1 MTLTPESV
9 RLAAQTAC
17 VLEASAEK
25 PGNVTPAR
33 RFRDMS
39 HLDFM
44 LSALA
49 IGPAMARAGQATVGE
64 TILAA
69 VRATHRC
76 VAANTNLGIV
86 LLFAPLARAALLPE
100 VLTLRERLSIVLHA
114 LSIDDANLAFE
125 AIRLAHPGGLDSAPE
140 GDVNDGP
147 PTMTLRTAM
156 QLAAGRDSIA
166 SEYITD
172 YAIVFNVALPALR
185 AAQAQ
190 GGAARPQGVAAL
202 DQIVRAHL
210 AVLAAVPDTLIA
222 RKRGLAVARAVSTRA
237 AEVLALGADQSDAG
251 RNALAAFDAYLRSDG
266 NRLNPGTTADLIAA
280 TLFVQELEHP

>member
-25 PGNVTPAR
+25 PGNVTPTH
-33 RFRDMS
+33 RFGDMS

-49 IGPAMARAGQATVGE
+49 IGPAMAHAGQATVGE

-69 VRATHRC
+69 VRATHQR
-76 VAANTNLGIV
+76 VKANTNLGIV

-114 LSIDDANLAFE
+114 QSIDDASLAFE

-140 GDVNDGP
+140 GDVNNGP
-147 PTMTLRTAM
+147 PTMTLRSAM
-156 QLAAGRDSIA
+156 QLAADRDSIA
-166 SEYITD
+166 SEYVTD
-172 YAIVFNVALPALR
+172 YAIVFDVALPALR
-185 AAQAQ
+185 AARMQN
-190 GGAARPQGVAAL
+190 GSAL
-202 DQIVRAHL
+202 DYIVRAYL

-222 RKRGLAVARAVSTRA
+222 RKRGMAAARDVSARAA
-237 AEVLALGADQSDAG
+237 GVLALGADQTEAG
-251 RNALAAFDAYLRSDG
+251 RGALAAFDAFLRSDG

-280 TLFVQELEHP
+280 TLFVQELENP

>member
-25 PGNVTPAR
+25 PGNVTPTR

-49 IGPAMARAGQATVGE
+49 IGPAMAHAGQSTVGE

-76 VAANTNLGIV
+76 VAANTNLGIA

-114 LSIDDANLAFE
+114 LSIDDASLAFE
-125 AIRLAHPGGLDSAPE
+125 AIRMAHPGGLDSAPE

-166 SEYITD
+166 SEYVTD
-172 YAIVFNVALPALR
+172 YAIVFGVALPALR

-190 GGAARPQGVAAL
+190 GGAQL

-222 RKRGLAVARAVSTRA
+222 RKRGHEIACDVSARA
-237 AEVLALGADQSDAG
+237 AEVLTLGADQSDAG
-251 RNALAAFDAYLRSDG
+251 RRALAAFDAYLRSDG

-280 TLFVQELEHP
+280 TLFVQGLETP

>member
-1 MTLTPESV
+1 MTLTPERV

-25 PGNVTPAR
+25 PGNVTPMR

-49 IGPAMARAGQATVGE
+49 IGPAMAHAGQAALGE

-69 VRATHRC
+69 VRATRRH

-86 LLFAPLARAALLPE
+86 LLLAPLARAALLPE
-100 VLTLRERLSIVLHA
+100 VLTLRERLGVVLNA
-114 LSIDDANLAFE
+114 LTLDDATQAFE

-147 PTMTLRTAM
+147 PTMTLRAAM
-156 QLAAGRDSIA
+156 QLAADRDSIA
-166 SEYITD
+166 SEYVTN
-172 YAIVFNVALPALR
+172 YAIVFDVALPALR
-185 AAQAQ
+185 AARTQ
-190 GGAARPQGVAAL
+190 GGALL
-202 DQIVRAHL
+202 DQIVRAYL

-222 RKRGLAVARAVSTRA
+222 RKCGHDIARDVSARA
-237 AEVLALGADQSDAG
+237 AEVLALGADQTESG
-251 RNALAAFDAYLRSDG
+251 RSALAAFDAHLRSDG
-266 NRLNPGTTADLIAA
+266 NRLNPGATADLIAA
-280 TLFVQELEHP
+280 TLFVQGLETL

>member
-1 MTLTPESV
+1 MTLSPERV

-25 PGNVTPAR
+25 PGNVTPTR
-33 RFRDMS
+33 RFHDMS

-49 IGPAMARAGQATVGE
+49 IGPAIANAGQATVGE
-64 TILAA
+64 TILSAM
-69 VRATHRC
+69 RATRQR

-86 LLFAPLARAALLPE
+86 LLLAPLARAALLPN
-100 VLTLRERLSIVLHA
+100 VLTLRERLGVVLHA

-147 PTMTLRTAM
+147 PTMTLRAAM
-156 QLAAGRDSIA
+156 QLAADRDSIA
-166 SEYITD
+166 SEYVTD
-172 YAIVFNVALPALR
+172 YAIVFDVALPALR
-185 AAQAQ
+185 GAQAQ
-190 GGAARPQGVAAL
+190 GGAPPA
-202 DQIVRAHL
+202 QIVRAYL

-222 RKRGLAVARAVSTRA
+222 RKCGTDVARYASARA
-237 AEVLALGADQSDAG
+237 AEVLALGADQTAVG
-251 RNALAAFDAYLRSDG
+251 REALAAYDVYLRSDG

-280 TLFVQELEHP
+280 TLFVQELENL

>member
-1 MTLTPESV
+1 MTLSPELV

-25 PGNVTPAR
+25 PGNVTPTR

-49 IGPAMARAGQATVGE
+49 IGPAMARAGQAAVGE

-69 VRATHRC
+69 VRATRLR
-76 VAANTNLGIV
+76 VSANTNLGIV
-86 LLFAPLARAALLPE
+86 LLLSPLARAALLPD
-100 VLTLRERLSIVLHA
+100 VLTLRERLRIVLHA
-114 LSIDDANLAFE
+114 LTIDDASQAFE

-140 GDVNDGP
+140 GDVNNGA
-147 PTMTLRTAM
+147 PTMTLRAAM

-166 SEYITD
+166 AEYVTD
-172 YAIVFNVALPALR
+172 YAIVFDVAAPALR

-190 GGAARPQGVAAL
+190 DGPVL
-202 DQIVRAHL
+202 DQIVRAYL

-222 RKRGLAVARAVSTRA
+222 RKCGHEIARDISERA
-237 AEVLALGADQSDAG
+237 AEVLALGADQTESG
-251 RNALAAFDAYLRSDG
+251 RSALAAFDDHLRGDG
-266 NRLNPGTTADLIAA
+266 NRLNPGATADLIAA
-280 TLFVQELEHP
+280 TLFVQELEKQ

>member
-1 MTLTPESV
+1 MTLSPERV
-9 RLAAQTAC
+9 RIAVQTAC

-25 PGNVTPAR
+25 PGNVTPTR

-69 VRATHRC
+69 VRATRLR
-76 VAANTNLGIV
+76 VSANTNLGIV
-86 LLFAPLARAALLPE
+86 LLLSPLARAALLPD

-114 LSIDDANLAFE
+114 LTIDDAALAFE
-125 AIRLAHPGGLDSAPE
+125 AIRLAHPGGLDTAPE
-140 GDVNDGP
+140 GDVNNGAP
-147 PTMTLRTAM
+147 AMTLRAAM

-166 SEYITD
+166 SEYVTD
-172 YAIVFNVALPALR
+172 FAIVFDVALPALR
-185 AAQAQ
+185 AARTQ
-190 GGAARPQGVAAL
+190 GGEYV

-222 RKRGLAVARAVSTRA
+222 RKCGQEIARSVSARA
-237 AEVLALGADQSDAG
+237 AEVLALGADLSAAG
-251 RNALAAFDAYLRSDG
+251 RGALADFDAHLRSDG

-280 TLFVQELEHP
+280 TLFVQELENNDPT